1 MELCKCE
8 RGGRR
13 RTRPIYGHA
22 VHDVHS
28 LLSNYHA
35 MGVLGSFTRRVWLF
49 VVCPRRRDDTRR
61 RTSDIYSIIREGG
74 ASLLA
79 SPWDFAGSWRIDA
92 NVHRDGGREPTK
104 ASYSIWNAGLTRATP
119 AGVRVQWAATGLDL
133 CPIPVVGPCVTS
145 KSSRSVSGSRRE
157 Y

>member
-1 MELCKCE
+1 MEFCKCAK
-8 RGGRR
+8 GGQR
-13 RTRPIYGHA
+13 RTRPSFGHA
-22 VHDVHS
+22 VHVVHA

-35 MGVLGSFTRRVWLF
+35 MDALGSYTHRVCLHA
-49 VVCPRRRDDTRR
+49 CR